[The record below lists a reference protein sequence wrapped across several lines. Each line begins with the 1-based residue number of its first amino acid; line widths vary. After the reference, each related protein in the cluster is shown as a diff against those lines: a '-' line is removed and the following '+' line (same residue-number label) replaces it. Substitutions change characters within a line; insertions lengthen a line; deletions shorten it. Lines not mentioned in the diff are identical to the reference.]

1 MFSIFAYMIEKC
13 VEVFLDDFS
22 VLGSSFDFHLANLDI
37 ILKRCV
43 DTNLVL
49 NWEICHFMI
58 TEGIVLSYKISYK
71 GNEVDKAKVEVIEKL
86 PPPVNIKGI
95 KSFLG
100 HAGFYV
106 SLLRTSSRFQS
117 LCATFSIRILLLN
130 LMIIV

>member
-1 MFSIFAYMIEKC
+1 
-13 VEVFLDDFS
+13 
-22 VLGSSFDFHLANLDI
+22 
-37 ILKRCV
+37 
-43 DTNLVL
+43 
-49 NWEICHFMI
+49 MI